1 MNFLGFSITKNPPK
15 KQKKDKEVY
24 IERNYNADFR
34 SLNPKELYRNEFL
47 KISQN
52 TDPDSVYAR
61 IRAQARGLSNASA
74 LISSFFGTMESEIY
88 GDMGFTLDVN
98 TGNDSLD
105 KKIEGLWIDWCK
117 SCDVEGLFDFR
128 EFEELALLHYLRD
141 GECFIHICEGKE
153 GFKIQF
159 IPPENIPND
168 FDNGDSIKKGIRLNG
183 RTPSSYFVLTNP
195 NSRDFTEIPAID
207 MIHIKKTTLSTQIRG
222 LSALSPV
229 ISMAV
234 QKESY
239 INAVL
244 AKEHIGAEFTSVAT
258 EDNSDPLNT
267 KDIFNNDDL
276 EKPKEETR
284 IIEAGKLNIF
294 DSNLKLH
301 PLSPPPS
308 TDMNTFLYSC
318 DRDTA
323 KGLGLSYATLTGDLQ
338 KSNYSS
344 TREGKTNERRMFRR
358 LQQKIIRKFHNT
370 VFKRW
375 LENTLLRGMIK
386 TYEFEKSITNFSFK
400 TQGWEYIDPSKEATS
415 QVLQLKSGMITF
427 PEFLRTKG
435 KEFSTHIEEMKEAM
449 PMIELLAQM
458 QRAFNPNQP
467 INETKKEDEYDN
479 EEN

>member
-1 MNFLGFSITKNPPK
+1 MKILGYTITKAPPK
-15 KQKKDKEVY
+15 KSKKEVY
-24 IERNYNADFR
+24 IERNYSSDFR

-52 TDPDSVYAR
+52 TDPDSVYTR
-61 IRAQARGLSNASA
+61 IRTQARGLCNSSA
-74 LISSFFGTMESEIY
+74 LMSSFFETMESEIY
-88 GDMGFTLDVN
+88 GDMGFVLDVN
-98 TGNDSLD
+98 TGNENLD
-105 KKIEGLWIDWCK
+105 KKIEGLWAGWCK
-117 SCDVEGLFDFR
+117 SCDIEEIFDFKD
-128 EFEELALLHYLRD
+128 FEELALKHYLRD
-141 GECFIHICEGKE
+141 GECFIHICESKE

-168 FDNGDSIKKGIRLNG
+168 FDNGDCIKKGIRLSG
-183 RTPSSYFVLTNP
+183 RTPIGYFVLTNP
-195 NSRDFTEIPAID
+195 NQREFTEIPRRD
-207 MIHIKKTTLSTQIRG
+207 MIHLKKTTLSTQIRG

-267 KDIFNNDDL
+267 KDIFSSDE

-301 PLSPPPS
+301 PLTPPPS

-358 LQQKIIRKFHNT
+358 LQQKIIRKFHNV

-375 LENTLLRGMIK
+375 LENALLLGVIK
-386 TYEFEKSITNFSFK
+386 PYEFQKSINNFSFK

-415 QVLQLKSGMITF
+415 QALQLKSGMITF

-435 KEFSTHIEEMKEAM
+435 KEFSTHLEEMQEAM
-449 PMIELLAQM
+449 PMIELLAKM
-458 QRAFNPNQP
+458 QSAFNPNQP
-467 INETKKEDEYDN
+467 MPNQNTKEDND
-479 EEN
+479 EE